1 MPPPTR
7 PALVQPAAPVRVH
20 PGHPGTASKAGREP
34 ATARPARSSGPSH
47 PGPRLGAAHPGR
59 RPRPVVERI
68 ACWSARHR
76 VAALLAWL
84 AVVATAFLGGQ
95 LLGTQSRPSYDP
107 GPSGTAERMLSQ
119 LHVTTPDTE
128 SVLIAPRDPGSRLIF
143 PAGAQLRQ
151 AAHQVVTALQ
161 SLPGAAAGIHSPFGP
176 GGQALVS
183 RDRQSVLI
191 TFTVPG
197 PHASVDT
204 TVAAD
209 LAAVAA
215 VQARHPGLI
224 VAEAGSAS
232 TDRAANAL
240 MSHDFRQA
248 ETTSGPLTLVLLL
261 VVFGALIA
269 AGIPVLLAASAVMT
283 AVSLLAIPSHWLPI
297 GQGTSEVVLII
308 GMAVGVD
315 YTLFYLRRE
324 REERAAGATFDQAL
338 RTAAA
343 TSGRAIVIS
352 GLTVMVSLAGLFL
365 TGIDMFTGFAIGTIT
380 VVAVAVA
387 GSLTVLPAVLSLLGP
402 WADRGRIPFLGKART
417 GARPSRLWAAL
428 AARVVRRPA
437 LWGGLAAAGLLALA
451 LPALGMRTSNPAI
464 DLPHSMPVVRAL
476 AGIQRAFPGGPAPA
490 QVVVSGRGV
499 TAPAM
504 RHALADLRSMA
515 SPAGPIR
522 PPVTAAAVAGGRGLI
537 VSVPLAGNG
546 TDASSSHA
554 LLALRQ
560 RILPE
565 TLGTVH
571 DVRFA
576 VTGVTANG
584 YDFTAALRSAVPKV
598 FCVVAV
604 LAFLLL
610 LVAFGSVAIP
620 LISITLNL
628 LSVGAAYGLITL
640 VFQDGHLAGLL
651 GFSSF
656 GAITGWVPL
665 FMFVF
670 LFGLSMDYHVFIL
683 SRIREHRLAG
693 ATTRQA
699 VTGGIASSAGVV
711 TSAAVIM
718 VAVFSIFATMSTV
731 DLKTI
736 GVGLAF
742 AVLIDATVVRGVC
755 VPAALALLGERSWYL
770 PRWLGWLPRGLSEP
784 GPAAAGGRL
793 PPQRP
798 RPASEDHRHDQQ
810 NRALAGR

>member
-1 MPPPTR
+1 MPHPTY
-7 PALVQPAAPVRVH
+7 PALAPPAPPARDDTGRGAARGTVGWEPAAAG
-20 PGHPGTASKAGREP
+20 PGGSA
-34 ATARPARSSGPSH
+34 GPSH
-47 PGPRLGAAHPGR
+47 PGPRTGAAHAGR
-59 RPRPVVERI
+59 RPRPTVERI

-84 AVVATAFLGGQ
+84 ALVAAAFLAGQ

-107 GPSGTAERMLSQ
+107 GPSGAAERMLSQ
-119 LHVTTPDTE
+119 LHITTPATE
-128 SVLIAPRDPGSRLIF
+128 SVLIAPRDPGSRQTF
-143 PAGAQLRQ
+143 PAGPQLQQ
-151 AAHQVVTALQ
+151 ATHQVVAALTALP
-161 SLPGAAAGIHSPFGP
+161 SAATGIHSPFGP

-183 RDRQSVLI
+183 RDRHSVLV

-197 PHASVDT
+197 PHASADA

-224 VAEAGSAS
+224 VTEAGSAS
-232 TDRAANAL
+232 TDRAGNAL

-248 ETTSGPLTLVLLL
+248 EATSVPITLLLLL

-269 AGIPVLLAASAVMT
+269 AGIPLLLAASAVMT

-352 GLTVMVSLAGLFL
+352 GLTVMISLAGLFL
-365 TGIDMFTGFAIGTIT
+365 TGIDMFTGFAVGTIA

-402 WADRGRIPFLGKART
+402 WADRGRIPFLGRART

-428 AARVVRRPA
+428 AGRVVRRPV
-437 LWGGLAAAGLLALA
+437 LWGGLAAAALLALA
-451 LPALGMRTSNPAI
+451 LPALGMRTSNPPI
-464 DLPHSMPVVRAL
+464 DLPQSLPVVRAL
-476 AGIQRAFPGGPAPA
+476 ADIQRAFPGGPAPA

-499 TAPAM
+499 TSPAM
-504 RHALADLRSMA
+504 RHALAGLRSMA

-546 TDASSSHA
+546 TDASSSQA

-571 DVRFA
+571 DARFA

-584 YDFTAALRSAVPKV
+584 YDFTSALRSAVPKV

-610 LVAFGSVAIP
+610 LVAFRSVAIP

-628 LSVGAAYGLITL
+628 LSAGAAYGLITL
-640 VFQDGHLAGLL
+640 IFQDGHLAGLL
-651 GFSSF
+651 GFTSF

-683 SRIREHRLAG
+683 SRIREHWLAG

-699 VTGGIASSAGVV
+699 VTEGIASSAGVV

-718 VAVFSIFATMSTV
+718 VAVFSIFATLSTV

-742 AVLIDATVVRGVC
+742 AVFIDATVVRGIC

-770 PRWLGWLPRGLSEP
+770 PRWLGRIPRGLSEP
-784 GPAAAGGRL
+784 EPAAPGSQL
-793 PPQRP
+793 PSPLR
-798 RPASEDHRHDQQ
+798 RHGSEDHRAGQQ
-810 NRALAGR
+810 SRAPSGA